1 VCEFQTKP
9 CKHTLLALSGARA
22 VCPRHRRLLSYTGK
36 LPGFGRIF
44 NHKVE
49 EVEKVEEEGKK
60 KKNHN
65 EPPVRL
71 HGQNGLL

>member
-1 VCEFQTKP
+1 VAQ
-9 CKHTLLALSGARA
+9 G
-22 VCPRHRRLLSYTGK
+22 HRRLFSYAGK

-44 NHKVE
+44 NRKVE
-49 EVEKVEEEGKK
+49 EVEKGEKIGKK

-71 HGQNGLL
+71 RGQDGLLVSNV